1 MKRISQYNKFPEI
14 LVRGGPYGIWADW
27 ETIATELK
35 RRCLE
40 QEKTVLVVDCYP
52 GVRQEEILR
61 ELEILKPALI
71 LDSDSCAM
79 EPEQLDALL
88 AETLTDDRVFGVM
101 TTKRLEDFFL
111 LERLEEA
118 RRQIQEISSGVVLV
132 LGVGAALI
140 TSGDI
145 LVCADMSRWE
155 IQLRFRA
162 GMPNWRCRNGEEDSL
177 KKFKRGYFAEWR
189 WADKHKKELLDQA
202 DYFLDTVR
210 VGNPVLAEGNGV
222 RAGLKQAAREPFRT
236 VPYFDPGVWGG
247 QWMKKVCGLDE
258 NQPNFAWSFDGVP
271 EENSLLLRFHPE
283 IPPIELPAMD
293 LTLYQP
299 RPLLG
304 ERVHARFGTEFPIRF
319 DFLDTMGGQNLSLQ
333 VHPLTEY
340 IQERFNMRYTQDESY
355 YILDAEPGAC
365 VYLGVKTDV
374 DRAAMLEDLSSA
386 QRGEKAFP
394 ADQYINCFPVKKH
407 DHVLIPAGTIHCSGA
422 GVMVLEVS
430 ATPYIFTF
438 KLWDWDRLGLDGKP
452 RPIHLEHGAANIQ
465 WERDTKWVQDQLLHQ
480 EKTLEKKEGLKIE
493 KTGLHEREFLETL
506 RFSFDKPFLIPDNG
520 SVRMLNLVEGDQVVI
535 SSLSEAFPPFT
546 VHYAETFI
554 LPEAARDCVIS
565 PDGPSFGKTVQV
577 LMASVRS

>member
-27 ETIATELK
+27 EAIATELK

-520 SVRMLNLVEGDQVVI
+520 SVRVLNLVEGDQVVI

-554 LPEAARDCVIS
+554 LPEAAKDCVIS